1 MGDRQS
7 RFFEGTY
14 TSNDNKKYKVK
25 ISLNYTRLLALALS
39 LVLVRGGLSKLSNM
53 QNALMLDN
61 ASISASF
68 ETESKKLIEQI
79 IANKKNIFEEEVLQ
93 TYAVK
98 DGDTLESISLNHG
111 CSVQRLNELNGV
123 PAGTALSGGSTIT
136 VESKR
141 EKSPLDK
148 SIALLESY
156 FYDYMFN
163 SPAAELAKNPES
175 KGSSLYK
182 LLIYGE
188 PKSDADIDPNS
199 IYGTYVGFYLKFHEL
214 DNPTDEAK
222 TAYVDFLM
230 MLARDAEHKL
240 NIGSKNSIVYSF
252 ESYADFMK
260 RGTTEAVRVQV
271 IGQTI

>member
-123 PAGTALSGGSTIT
+123 PAGTALPGGSTIT
-136 VESKR
+136 V
-141 EKSPLDK
+141 
-148 SIALLESY
+148 ESY

-214 DNPTDEAK
+214 ENPTDEAK
-222 TAYVDFLM
+222 TAYVDSLM